1 MEYRPRYTQPFTL
14 EEARLLDVPII
25 SEEITRLQ
33 NSVAHLQR
41 TQDELQ
47 DALSTSPGDTDLTEA
62 FEENEV
68 VIGSQ
73 KERITILR
81 MVLVEKGLPMGP
93 HYDVQPL
100 ARDRPAG
107 STVPAVAPVQPNGAH
122 SHNDRV
128 RSSISTSRNGLS
140 DGDGDEDDGVY
151 L

>member
-25 SEEITRLQ
+25 SEVEITRLQ

-68 VIGSQ
+68 V
-73 KERITILR
+73 
-81 MVLVEKGLPMGP
+81 M
-93 HYDVQPL
+93 
-100 ARDRPAG
+100 
-107 STVPAVAPVQPNGAH
+107 
-122 SHNDRV
+122 
-128 RSSISTSRNGLS
+128 
-140 DGDGDEDDGVY
+140 
-151 L
+151 